1 MDGVYGIKKM
11 MRIGIGN
18 VTLQIFQDLFFI
30 KGQHNENQVVF
41 AVNMLSI
48 SFQKKEYLIFD
59 GAKVLVPTGDHEA
72 NSRIVFSNRINNL
85 QKSSRKFLSLPLIE
99 MDKNFV

>member
-1 MDGVYGIKKM
+1 M
-11 MRIGIGN
+11 
-18 VTLQIFQDLFFI
+18 LQIFQDLFFI
-30 KGQHNENQVVF
+30 KGRHNEDQIVF
-41 AVNMLSI
+41 AVNAFSI

-72 NSRIVFSNRINNL
+72 NSRIVSGNRINNL
-85 QKSSRKFLSLPLIE
+85 QKSSRKFLSLTLIE